1 MGWNGII
8 LHTAWRGRYTL
19 NLPSS
24 LHKRNPPLTKKGMDQ
39 AKKLKDRFPL
49 STQDIVFISPL
60 VRTMQTAMLWADGVD
75 CRKIVTPYV
84 SPRMFPLLSNKKTLP
99 CDVIMEKENILH
111 AFPSFELDDNPPVA
125 LWKEGFN
132 TATERD
138 FTRYAEEFLA
148 NCSRLEKE
156 KIYIVSHDGTITSY
170 RQLIT
175 GRQLSRDDF
184 PKETGWF
191 RINC

>member
-1 MGWNGII
+1 MELIFIRHGEGE
-8 LHTAWRGRYTL
+8 HTL
-19 NLPSS
+19 NLPTS
-24 LHKRNPPLTKKGMDQ
+24 LQKRNPSLTKKGMGQ
-39 AKKLKDRFPL
+39 AKKLKDSFPL

-60 VRTMQTAMLWADGVD
+60 VRTMQTAMLWTDGVD

-84 SPRMFPLLSNKKTLP
+84 SPRMFPLLANKHTLP
-99 CDVIMEKENILH
+99 CDVMMEKENILH
-111 AFPSFELDDNPPVA
+111 TFPSFELDSNPPGS
-125 LWKEGFN
+125 LWNIGFN
-132 TATERD
+132 TATEGEFIRH
-138 FTRYAEEFLA
+138 AEEFLV
-148 NCSRLEKE
+148 NCIRLKKK

-191 RINC
+191 RINY